1 MALACAI
8 PGSPYPRKLLPG
20 IASGACTGS
29 CASCAPRRCWHRLL
43 QTHLLS
49 GVPACSSGSR
59 FRLDYPT
66 SPELFAWLPHL
77 SSSWDLRISR
87 TCHMPSAY

>member
-1 MALACAI
+1 MASACAI
-8 PGSPYPRKLLPG
+8 PGFPYPRRLLPS
-20 IASGACTGS
+20 IASEACTGS

-49 GVPACSSGSR
+49 GVPACSNGSR
-59 FRLDYPT
+59 FLLGYPT
-66 SPELFAWLPHL
+66 SPGLFAWQSHL

-87 TCHMPSAY
+87 ACHMLTAY